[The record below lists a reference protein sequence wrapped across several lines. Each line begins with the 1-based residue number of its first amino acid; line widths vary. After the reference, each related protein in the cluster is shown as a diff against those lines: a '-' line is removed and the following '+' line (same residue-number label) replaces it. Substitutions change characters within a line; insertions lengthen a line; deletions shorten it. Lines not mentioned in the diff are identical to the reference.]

1 MLHELIWEWK
11 WLLRQAHCFHYTGKV
26 QLPLWGTCVFGHKA
40 DFFAAQQTREFTLGP
55 LIWLVLFFF
64 LFISN
69 HDCNLVARRDEICWL
84 VLCTA
89 ELDVYPPFM
98 HHHCN

>member
-55 LIWLVLFFF
+55 LIWLVLFFCLLVILVVIWLPGGMRSVGLCF
-64 LFISN
+64 VQPNEMFI
-69 HDCNLVARRDEICWL
+69 
-84 VLCTA
+84 
-89 ELDVYPPFM
+89 PPFM

>member
-55 LIWLVLFFF
+55 LIWLVLFF

-69 HDCNLVARRDEICWL
+69 HGCNLVARRDEICRL

-89 ELDVYPPFM
+89 E
-98 HHHCN
+98 